1 MELVNPGL
9 TGVPGGVTV
18 GHSFVC
24 RIYVTKD
31 DDLWQFL
38 FFFFFFSL
46 SFFVYWLVSFNCSY
60 RCAAPRLLSQSL
72 PGINQSPYSLIV
84 IVLGLLL
91 RACVEVGEGSWPGG
105 GGADYPP

>member
-38 FFFFFFSL
+38 FFFFFFFHYHFLFIGLYPSIAASGVRLQDYSASL
-46 SFFVYWLVSFNCSY
+46 C
-60 RCAAPRLLSQSL
+60 Q
-72 PGINQSPYSLIV
+72 
-84 IVLGLLL
+84 VLTNHLT
-91 RACVEVGEGSWPGG
+91 V
-105 GGADYPP
+105 